1 MKNLELNWVY
11 KTNDIPIYYTEETN
25 GGGSFFLI
33 DYIDY
38 FKEYY
43 PNKKFHNALEWCAG
57 PGFIGF
63 GMLSCDVCDN
73 ITFLE
78 TYDKAIN
85 LLQKTIN
92 DSSINNATIVHADNV
107 QALDGKYDLIVG
119 NPPHFCEYQLMQKNA
134 YYSNHS
140 KENWERIAV
149 DTNWDIHREFF
160 TNIKEHMAPD
170 CLILLAENTRELPK
184 ITKVANECGFEL
196 KNRDLAKT
204 TGMHVLAEYKYI
216 L

>member
-43 PNKKFHNALEWCAG
+43 PDKKFHNALEWCAG

-140 KENWERIAV
+140 RENWERIAV

-160 TNIKEHMAPD
+160 TNIKEHMTPD

>member
-43 PNKKFHNALEWCAG
+43 PDKKFHNALEWCAG

-63 GMLSCDVCDN
+63 GMLSCDVCDH